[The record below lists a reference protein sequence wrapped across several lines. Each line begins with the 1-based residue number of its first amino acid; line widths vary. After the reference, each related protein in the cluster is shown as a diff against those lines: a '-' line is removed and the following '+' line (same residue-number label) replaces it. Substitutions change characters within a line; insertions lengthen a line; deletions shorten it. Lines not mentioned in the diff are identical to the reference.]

1 MTLSNDVT
9 MQQKR
14 GLKANL
20 PASAPAGQLL
30 VTTDTNELFVGTGT
44 GVVQVGG
51 GTDGHAVGYSI
62 YNDVQAIYADGLP
75 GALDPQGRDG
85 WYFTNATLGQKIN
98 WYYYDPAQFST
109 TVADFK
115 NGYAIVTLD
124 TDRYPYIAIYTK
136 PTTTSANAASWY
148 KSKRVYSTKSP
159 TQTVTAGKYLIYFGT
174 DPGVYP
180 EIPRLALTETG
191 IHSAGAFAPTETVNL
206 LALNTS
212 SDTGAGNYKF
222 CVHQL
227 GFQTTSVNREFTT
240 RIKTDQTLTFT
251 QSAAATTW
259 TINHFTGR
267 YPSVT
272 TVDGTGTV
280 MMGTVKYLNNN
291 QITVTFS
298 SAVTGS
304 AYLN

>member
-1 MTLSNDVT
+1 MSLTDNVI

-20 PASAPAGQLL
+20 PTTAPAGQLL

-51 GTDGHAVGYSI
+51 GADAHAVGFSI

-109 TVADFK
+109 TVANFQ
-115 NGYAIVTLD
+115 NAYAIVTLD
-124 TDRYPYIAIYTK
+124 TNRYPFFGVYTQ
-136 PTTTSANAASWY
+136 PTASGNAASWY
-148 KSKRVYSTKSP
+148 KSRRVYETKSP
-159 TQTVTAGKYLIYFGT
+159 TQTVTAGKYLIHFGT

-180 EIPRLALTETG
+180 ELPRLALTETVG
-191 IHSAGAFAPTETVNL
+191 FSAGTFAPTETVYL
-206 LALNTS
+206 LALNTDS
-212 SDTGAGNYKF
+212 GVGAGNYKF

-227 GFQTTSVNREFTT
+227 GFQTTTVSREFTT
-240 RIKTDQTLTFT
+240 RIKADQTLTFT
-251 QSAAATTW
+251 QATAASTW
-259 TINHFTGR
+259 TINHFTGK
-267 YPSVT
+267 YPSIT
-272 TVDGTGTV
+272 TVDNTGTV
-280 MMGTVKYLNNN
+280 IIGTVKYLNNN